1 VIVSSTSRELF
12 QHVSQ
17 QFRGSK
23 TRFEIVARVVN
34 LRVIDRGPLF
44 AFVNI

>member
-1 VIVSSTSRELF
+1 LSEV
-12 QHVSQ
+12 
-17 QFRGSK
+17 
-23 TRFEIVARVVN
+23 VARVVN